1 MWLTK
6 KFVMEEFATQVKQ
19 GNYKKI
25 DYQTWR
31 NLRDATPEEWDINI
45 EVRHSLSASEGQPVK
60 VVISW
65 QHCIAPYEFQ
75 IDDNSFGKCLY
86 DLLKPYL
93 NSPYSVDT
101 ATVSNAMTEMAKSAT
116 TISDSLFKFKDSWD
130 SAITHAAADL
140 KSVKANITTPWDRA
154 YPDICMEAKQDKAV
168 PVVEITEKGINIQ
181 GKSINDTIVEKIN
194 EAAGFSING
203 KENDSM
209 NLFKNF
215 DFGSCENDNVKMS
228 MYGIA
233 VKNANGTWVAYDA
246 KSESVV
252 DVDILNFDAKYLYK
266 MPVAIKDV
274 KAGDVVIHNRKPM
287 FVTVVEGGKLGAI
300 DPAAGEEKVILLT
313 KSMFGFDFVTKV
325 VNLFG
330 DLSAT
335 ASADAPF
342 GNMLPIMMLADGK
355 NDDMLPLMFA
365 MNGGKFDMSNPM
377 MMYFLMKDSKGG
389 NDMLPFL
396 MMSNLYGN
404 KCTCNCDCDR
414 EG

>member
-1 MWLTK
+1 MMTLK
-6 KFVMEEFATQVKQ
+6 LRDLLEEFEEWVAEGRVKKIPYQEWRFLKQHAEDQVRVERDGWGDLGVFSETCCKFLVEGWVYDDDSFGTYLDTIYIDTCIAQ
-19 GNYKKI
+19 PYSYHSASASSGGNYGI
-25 DYQTWR
+25 
-31 NLRDATPEEWDINI
+31 ATI
-45 EVRHSLSASEGQPVK
+45 
-60 VVISW
+60 
-65 QHCIAPYEFQ
+65 
-75 IDDNSFGKCLY
+75 
-86 DLLKPYL
+86 
-93 NSPYSVDT
+93 
-101 ATVSNAMTEMAKSAT
+101 
-116 TISDSLFKFKDSWD
+116 
-130 SAITHAAADL
+130 
-140 KSVKANITTPWDRA
+140 
-154 YPDICMEAKQDKAV
+154 KQDKAV
-168 PVVEITEKGINIQ
+168 PSVEITEKGINIQ
-181 GKSINDTIVEKIN
+181 GKSINDTIVEKVN

-233 VKNANGTWVAYDA
+233 VKNANGTWVSYDA

-274 KAGDVVIHNRKPM
+274 KVGDVVIHNRKPM

-342 GNMLPIMMLADGK
+342 GNMLPLMLLADGGK
-355 NDDMLPLMFA
+355 SDDMLPLMFA
-365 MNGGKFDMSNPM
+365 MGGGKFDMSNPM
-377 MMYFLMKDSKGG
+377 MLYFLMKDNK
-389 NDMLPFL
+389 NKDILPFMFFANGQGIGFGKTEAEARDNAL
-396 MMSNLYGN
+396 NA
-404 KCTCNCDCDR
+404 
-414 EG
+414 

>member
-6 KFVMEEFATQVKQ
+6 NYVMNLFAKDVKV
-19 GNYKKI
+19 GKYKKL
-25 DYQTWR
+25 DYTKWR
-31 NLRDATPEEWDINI
+31 TLRDATPEGWEINI
-45 EVRHSLSASEGQPVK
+45 EVRHELGASEKNPVK
-60 VVISW
+60 AVVSW
-65 QHCIAPYEFQ
+65 QHCIAPYEFP
-75 IDDNSFGKCLY
+75 IGDNSFGRFLY

-93 NSPYSVDT
+93 ENPYSVDIT
-101 ATVSNAMTEMAKSAT
+101 TVSNAMTETAKSAT
-116 TISDSLFKFKDSWD
+116 TISDSLYKFKDTWD
-130 SAITHAAADL
+130 HAVADL
-140 KSVKANITTPWDRA
+140 NNINPEVR
-154 YPDICMEAKQDKAV
+154 QDDFYIGNK
-168 PVVEITEKGINIQ
+168 PISQIIEEIVDNATGV
-181 GKSINDTIVEKIN
+181 TIR
-194 EAAGFSING
+194 

-233 VKNANGTWVAYDA
+233 VKNATGTWVSYDA

-274 KAGDVVIHNRKPM
+274 KVGDTIIHNRKPM

-300 DPAAGEEKVILLT
+300 DPAAGEEKVVLLT
-313 KSMFGFDFVTKV
+313 HSPFGFDFVTKV

-342 GNMLPIMMLADGK
+342 GNMLPLMLLADGGK
-355 NDDMLPLMFA
+355 SDDMLPLMFA
-365 MNGGKFDMSNPM
+365 MGGGKFDMSNPM
-377 MMYFLMKDSKGG
+377 MLYFLMKDNKSK
-389 NDMLPFL
+389 DILPF
-396 MMSNLYGN
+396 MFFANGQGIAFGKTETAADGN
-404 KCTCNCDCDR
+404 
-414 EG
+414 